1 MKSAERYFYF
11 TLINGIRIVFKP
23 SDSVVTHMGLFINTG
38 SRDEAKSEHG
48 MAHFIEHVVFK
59 GTKTRKSIDIYNG
72 IEDVGGELNAFTTK
86 EDTCIHASF
95 LNSYFESSAE
105 LMADVLFNSVFP
117 AHELKKEKE
126 IIIDEIFYYKD
137 IPEETIFEDF
147 ESLVFNEHAL
157 GRSIL
162 GTSESVRS
170 FSRKDV
176 NTFICRNYDA
186 EKIVISIVGNHN
198 EKQIFKT
205 LKKYF
210 EDGSFDSVD
219 KSNRLPVEDYKPRTK
234 TFRKKIFQ
242 NHWVMGNVAYSYH
255 DKRKLG
261 LTLLNN
267 ILGGP
272 ASNALLNLSIRE
284 KHGLTYNI
292 ESNYMPYF
300 DTGIFS
306 IYVSMDA
313 DVSDQVFSLVQKELK
328 ILTSKKINQTQ
339 LFKAKQQLKGNL
351 ALAFESRNAEMLSI
365 GKTFLVFDKVDT
377 IAQIYKKIDKINA
390 EELLE
395 IANEIFDMNKFTQ
408 VIYKSN
414 GSYRAE
420 DN

>member
-1 MKSAERYFYF
+1 MKTQEKYFYA
-11 TLINGIRIVFKP
+11 TLKNGIRIVFKP
-23 SDSVVTHMGLFINTG
+23 GDSVVTHLGIFINTG
-38 SRDEAKSEHG
+38 SRDELSNEHG
-48 MAHFIEHVVFK
+48 LAHFIEHVIFK
-59 GTKTRKSIDIYNG
+59 GTKNRKSIDIYNG
-72 IEDVGGELNAFTTK
+72 IEDGGGELNAFTTK

-95 LNSYFESSAE
+95 LNSYIDSSAE
-105 LMADVLFNSVFP
+105 LMADILFNSVFP
-117 AHELKKEKE
+117 AFELKKEKE

-147 ESLVFNEHAL
+147 ESLVFNGHAL

-162 GTSESVRS
+162 GTSDSVRS
-170 FSRKDV
+170 FSRKEIIS
-176 NTFICRNYDA
+176 FIERNYET
-186 EKIVISIVGNHN
+186 EKIVISVVGNHN
-198 EKQIFKT
+198 EKQIFKI

-210 EDGSFDSVD
+210 EDGCFANID
-219 KSNRLPVEDYKPRTK
+219 KNKRMPVEVYKPKLK

-242 NHWVMGNVAYSYH
+242 NHCIMGNVAYSYH

-313 DVSDQVFSLVQKELK
+313 DVSDQVYSLVQKELRK
-328 ILTSKKINQTQ
+328 LLSKKMNPVQ
-339 LFKAKQQLKGNL
+339 LHKAKQQLKGNL
-351 ALAFESRNAEMLSI
+351 ALVFESRNAEMLSI
-365 GKTFLVFDKVDT
+365 GKTFLVFDNVDT
-377 IAQIYKKIDKINA
+377 ISQINKKIDKITT

-395 IANEIFDMNKFTQ
+395 ISNEIFDFNRFTQ
-408 VIYKSN
+408 VTYKSN